1 MSLGLGFNG
10 TLLGGRQLNKIIA
23 RNNRVG
29 LIGNSLVTETGGV
42 GSNGT
47 RSWGFASWARAFSF
61 GAIDFNSANN
71 NGTICGHSGNSS
83 VSILNN
89 HLTSDITRL
98 INYQVGSVV
107 LMISGNDPPNAVS
120 FANTVAAVTSIIS
133 RVRSEVSAGVG
144 YEVPVIICN
153 GTPRNSFA
161 YSNALADIA
170 RWELSLE
177 NPAAGIYVADT
188 FNATALSRF
197 SNTAASG
204 VLRPDNTHLTTIGA
218 QLAGKAVANKAKEV
232 LPYYY
237 HPEANV
243 NVINNHSL
251 SGSNG
256 SFIAWTGGTWVGN
269 LPQGWNIQSLNSN
282 PGTVTAN
289 TSVDSNGITWMNFQ
303 FSNLSSNST
312 SSGDFWLYSTFNG
325 LSLLANTDY
334 TDYSTVVRIESQ
346 SVGLGR
352 VSFGTRKQSGGIWPY
367 SGNTAPAW
375 DHIWEGSSTTY
386 PYKSDETITYMLRQP
401 HVIKDPLATSINS
414 IFEFAFLRYA
424 NGLPGSANISIAL
437 VSERKYTGLLT
448 D

>member
-29 LIGNSLVTETGGV
+29 LIGNSLVTETGG
-42 GSNGT
+42 GPSTGY
-47 RSWGFASWARAFSF
+47 RSWGFGTWARAFSF
-61 GAIDFNSANN
+61 GAMDFNGANN
-71 NGTICGHSGNSS
+71 AGTICGHSGNSS

-89 HLTSDITRL
+89 HLTADIARMITH
-98 INYQVGSVV
+98 QVGSVI

-120 FANTVAAVTSIIS
+120 FANTVAAVTTIIS

-153 GTPRNSFA
+153 GTPRNSFS
-161 YSNALADIA
+161 YSNALADVA

-197 SNTAASG
+197 SNTALSG
-204 VLRPDNTHLTTIGA
+204 VLRPDNTHLTVLGA
-218 QLAGKAVANKAKEV
+218 QIAGKEVARKAREV

-237 HPEANV
+237 HPESSINV
-243 NVINNHSL
+243 VNNHTFA
-251 SGSNG
+251 GSNG
-256 SFIAWTGGTWVGN
+256 GFVAWTGGTWVGT
-269 LPQGWNIQSLNSN
+269 LPTGWNMQSLNSN
-282 PGTVTAN
+282 PGTVTVN
-289 TSVDSNGITWMNFQ
+289 TSVDASGTTWLDLQ
-303 FSNLSSNST
+303 FANLNSNST
-312 SSGDFWLYSTFNG
+312 SSGSFWLYGTLNNTALFS
-325 LSLLANTDY
+325 NTDY
-334 TDYSTVVRIESQ
+334 MDYSSVINVASN

-352 VSFGTRKQSGGIWPY
+352 ISLAVRKQSGGQFPFT
-367 SGNTAPAW
+367 GTAVAAI
-375 DHIWEGSSTTY
+375 DGLWEGSGTTY
-386 PYKSDETITYMLRQP
+386 PFKSDENLSYMLRTP
-401 HVIKDPLATSINS
+401 HPIRDSSANNIAPLL
-414 IFEFAFLRYA
+414 EFGFLRYA
-424 NGLPGSANISIAL
+424 NGLSGSANISIAL